1 MHHGLPNY
9 NKIKGVLVTYQQIRV
24 NNFPFHSFFGS
35 PVRFQG
41 NLSGKTLAGID
52 IEFHIEGSGYNSE
65 VDALLNQEIVTV
77 EDPFV
82 NRSYR
87 ASIRQ
92 ISHSNF
98 NGRAANYRFELREL
112 DMILE
117 FKVLEIEG
125 HQYPVAR
132 FVERGLG
139 EEGVDRDAL
148 LHLSRE
154 QFEEIQSLFKP
165 GPILVRRIG
174 VDEEPLTVRYG
185 GGMYWSRHEEGEN
198 TYYKQIVHL
207 VPINIPP
214 SRLNLALGVEQEALA
229 RMICSLSA
237 RFEALVN
244 ELAQNNII
252 SPERQSA
259 LLGDDWKG
267 LLDTQRIGNITRQT
281 MRVRDADEELVAGN
295 Q

>member
-1 MHHGLPNY
+1 MTH
-9 NKIKGVLVTYQQIRV
+9 QQIRV
-24 NNFPFHSFFGS
+24 NNFPFHPSFGS
-35 PVRFQG
+35 PVSFQG

-52 IEFHIEGSGYNSE
+52 VEFHIEGSGHSSE
-65 VDALLNQEIVTV
+65 VDALLDQEVVIV
-77 EDPFV
+77 EDPYV

-92 ISHSNF
+92 TSYSSIND
-98 NGRAANYRFELREL
+98 RAATYRFELREI
-112 DMILE
+112 DMTPE

-132 FVERGLG
+132 YVERDRGD
-139 EEGVDRDAL
+139 EGVDRDAL
-148 LHLSRE
+148 LHLSKE
-154 QFEEIQSLFKP
+154 QFEEVQGLFKP

-185 GGMYWSRHEEGEN
+185 GGMYWSQHEEGDN

-207 VPINIPP
+207 VPIDIPV
-214 SRLNLALGVEQEALA
+214 SNKFNLALGTEQAALV
-229 RMICSLSA
+229 RMVCSLTA

-244 ELAQNNII
+244 ELAQNNVISLERKSAII
-252 SPERQSA
+252 
-259 LLGDDWKG
+259 GDDWKG
-267 LLDTQRIGNITRQT
+267 LLDTQRIEDITRQT
-281 MRVRDADEELVAGN
+281 MRVRDADEELIGGS

>member
-1 MHHGLPNY
+1 MS
-9 NKIKGVLVTYQQIRV
+9 YQQIQV
-24 NNFPFHSFFGS
+24 NNFPFHPSFGS
-35 PVRFQG
+35 PVSFQG

-52 IEFHIEGSGYNSE
+52 VEFHIEGSGHSSE
-65 VDALLNQEIVTV
+65 VDALLDQEVVIV

-92 ISHSNF
+92 TSHSNF
-98 NGRAANYRFELREL
+98 NDRAANYRFELREI
-112 DMILE
+112 DMTPE

-132 FVERGLG
+132 YVERDLG

-154 QFEEIQSLFKP
+154 QFEEVQSLFKP

-174 VDEEPLTVRYG
+174 VDDEPLTVRYG
-185 GGMYWSRHEEGEN
+185 GGMYWSQHEEGDN

-207 VPINIPP
+207 VPIDIPV
-214 SRLNLALGVEQEALA
+214 SNKFNLALGTEQAALVS
-229 RMICSLSA
+229 MVCSLTA

-244 ELAQNNII
+244 ELAQNNVISLERKSAII
-252 SPERQSA
+252 
-259 LLGDDWKG
+259 GDDWKG
-267 LLDTQRIGNITRQT
+267 LLDTQRIEDITRQT
-281 MRVRDADEELVAGN
+281 MRVRDADEEFIAGN

>member
-1 MHHGLPNY
+1 MSH
-9 NKIKGVLVTYQQIRV
+9 QQIRV
-24 NNFPFHSFFGS
+24 NNFPFHPSFGS
-35 PVRFQG
+35 PVSFQG

-52 IEFHIEGSGYNSE
+52 VEFRIEGSGHNSE
-65 VDALLNQEIVTV
+65 VDELLNQEGVTV

-92 ISHSNF
+92 TSHSDF
-98 NGRAANYRFELREL
+98 NGRVAIYRFELREI
-112 DMILE
+112 DVAPE
-117 FKVLEIEG
+117 FRMLEIEG

-132 FVERGLG
+132 YIERDLG

-154 QFEEIQSLFKP
+154 QFEEVQSLFKP

-185 GGMYWSRHEEGEN
+185 GGMYWSRHEESGN

-229 RMICSLSA
+229 RMVCSLTA

-244 ELAQNNII
+244 ELAQNNVI

-267 LLDTQRIGNITRQT
+267 LLEIRHIDDITRQT
-281 MRVRDADEELVAGN
+281 TRVPDADEEFVGGN
-295 Q
+295 